1 MFIYWNSSVIKSSP
15 FLPIY
20 LFNYVSMN
28 SGLLTL
34 FLALKSSA
42 MTHFVAQIVPTLAI
56 RKELLQ
62 IGPWVLSTKPPTFFE
77 HFLISSTTKVFQ
89 ADVYF
94 PCLSPGINYI
104 PPKSSWFENQELP
117 GCSLLLEFHCQANN
131 LDKPAPMFASFL
143 NSLAG
148 NHEHHLGVC

>member
-77 HFLISSTTKVFQ
+77 HFLISSATKVFRLMCI
-89 ADVYF
+89 F
-94 PCLSPGINYI
+94 PALALESTISPQNHPGLKTKSYPGDHCSWSFTVRPTIWTNQHQCL
-104 PPKSSWFENQELP
+104 LP
-117 GCSLLLEFHCQANN
+117 F
-131 LDKPAPMFASFL
+131 
-143 NSLAG
+143 
-148 NHEHHLGVC
+148 